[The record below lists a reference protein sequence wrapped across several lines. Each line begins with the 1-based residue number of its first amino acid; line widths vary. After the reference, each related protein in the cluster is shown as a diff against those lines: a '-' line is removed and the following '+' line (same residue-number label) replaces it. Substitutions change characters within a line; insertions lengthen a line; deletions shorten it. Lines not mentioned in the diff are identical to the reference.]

1 MVKLRYKLDH
11 ERFSGSVRVWC
22 AYKGWEEATAG
33 SMRTQSWNLLFQ
45 RFLSKINILHPN
57 IHVKVRLVLTILSV
71 SKLAATGSRK
81 VRKRPGSCES
91 RKMNPESSVR
101 QRYRLVLQ
109 WTTAATLHTAVWVNT
124 HTQQCGWRVTSQTV
138 QLLSE
143 PQSSSGLDKWFQCT
157 RCSCSA
163 IKVLSAPSTCEV
175 QTNINTILISWVSLS
190 FTVKNNKLNKKWT
203 CCPWRNIWSQ
213 NKSKY
218 LSGNIFFFCFNF
230 SSVNLYYTV

>member
-1 MVKLRYKLDH
+1 MVKFRYKLDH

-33 SMRTQSWNLLFQ
+33 SMRTQSWNSLFQ
-45 RFLSKINILHPN
+45 RFLSKINILQTN

-124 HTQQCGWRVTSQTV
+124 HTHVWLTCHVKDSPVTVGATVRFRLRQVVSMHSVLLQCN
-138 QLLSE
+138 
-143 PQSSSGLDKWFQCT
+143 QSAQCSFNLWSTDKH
-157 RCSCSA
+157 
-163 IKVLSAPSTCEV
+163 
-175 QTNINTILISWVSLS
+175 
-190 FTVKNNKLNKKWT
+190 
-203 CCPWRNIWSQ
+203 
-213 NKSKY
+213 
-218 LSGNIFFFCFNF
+218 
-230 SSVNLYYTV
+230 